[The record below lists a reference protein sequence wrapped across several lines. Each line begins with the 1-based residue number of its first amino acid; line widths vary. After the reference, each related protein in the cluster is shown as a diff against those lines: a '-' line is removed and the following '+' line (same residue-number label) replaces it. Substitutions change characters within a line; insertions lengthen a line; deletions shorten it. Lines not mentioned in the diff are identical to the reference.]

1 VRLCADN
8 IIIPFLLSQ
17 SKGKVAVFSEYFS
30 KQQLSLFF
38 IPTKKSGTKAHSG
51 QYCQF
56 KRALQPQV
64 SGLFRLASG
73 KPPSCSVLYDFIAK
87 KFDRSTPL
95 MVKWISD
102 GVFLSV
108 E

>member
-30 KQQLSLFF
+30 KQQLSLFYSD
-38 IPTKKSGTKAHSG
+38 KKECTKAHSG
-51 QYCQF
+51 QFCQF

-73 KPPSCSVLYDFIAK
+73 EPPSCSVLYDFIAK
-87 KFDRSTPL
+87 KICQKYSTD
-95 MVKWISD
+95 VKWISD